1 MANINKENNPNKIN
15 NIEEIPNIKDQDL
28 ELLLDED
35 FDTNY
40 KCSLEADDII
50 SKTDYFNIKD
60 TKPSLLSKI
69 FNIITSKP
77 YSYATVTI
85 LCLLIGFVGILI
97 GGNANLNDYEVE
109 PNKPYNEYLS
119 NYEVEIINENTIINE
134 YIPCYVQNFE
144 QEIDLY
150 FFRGYTKDNK
160 IIYFIKYD
168 SNNEIPYINVK
179 LNESTIYLSDDNIQ
193 ILTIKDNYEGEY
205 EIIYIDVTVNNQ
217 TSSHSIMLY
226 KLK

>member
-50 SKTDYFNIKD
+50 SKTDYFNIKEK
-60 TKPSLLSKI
+60 KPSLLSKI

-97 GGNANLNDYEVE
+97 GGNANVYDHEVE
-109 PNKPYNEYLS
+109 PNKPYNEYLF

-134 YIPCYVQNFE
+134 YIPCNVQIFE

-168 SNNEIPYINVK
+168 SNNDIPYINVK
-179 LNESTIYLSDDNIQ
+179 LNESTIYLTDDNIQ

-205 EIIYIDVTVNNQ
+205 EIINIDVTVNNQ
-217 TSSHSIMLY
+217 ISSHSIMFY

>member
-15 NIEEIPNIKDQDL
+15 NIEEIPNIKDQDH

-60 TKPSLLSKI
+60 KKPSLLSKI

-97 GGNANLNDYEVE
+97 GGNANVNDHKVE
-109 PNKPYNEYLS
+109 SNKPYNEYLS
-119 NYEVEIINENTIINE
+119 NYEVEIINDNSVINE
-134 YIPCYVQNFE
+134 YLPNGMCLISEDVYLN
-144 QEIDLY
+144 I
-150 FFRGYTKDNK
+150 FRGYTKDNK

-179 LNESTIYLSDDNIQ
+179 LNESTIYLTNDNIQ

-205 EIIYIDVTVNNQ
+205 ETINIDVTVNNQ

>member
-60 TKPSLLSKI
+60 KKPSLLSKI

-97 GGNANLNDYEVE
+97 GGNSNVYDYYEHE
-109 PNKPYNEYLS
+109 QENYNEYLS
-119 NYEVEIINENTIINE
+119 NYEVYIINENSIENE
-134 YIPCYVQNFE
+134 YIPTSGCNALDDVN
-144 QEIDLY
+144 LY
-150 FFRGYTKDNK
+150 IFRGYTKDNK

-179 LNESTIYLSDDNIQ
+179 LKESTIYLTDDNIQ

-205 EIIYIDVTVNNQ
+205 ETINIDVTVNNQ

>member
-60 TKPSLLSKI
+60 KKPSLLSKI

-97 GGNANLNDYEVE
+97 GGNANVYDHEVE
-109 PNKPYNEYLS
+109 PNKPYNEYLT
-119 NYEVEIINENTIINE
+119 NFEVDIINDNSVINE
-134 YIPCYVQNFE
+134 YLPNGMCLISEDVYLN
-144 QEIDLY
+144 I
-150 FFRGYTKDNK
+150 FRGYTKDNK

-168 SNNEIPYINVK
+168 SNNKIPYINVK
-179 LNESTIYLSDDNIQ
+179 LNESTIYLTDDNIQ
-193 ILTIKDNYEGEY
+193 ILTIKDNYEGDFE
-205 EIIYIDVTVNNQ
+205 YIDLEVIVNNV
-217 TSSHSIMLY
+217 SSNYSIQIH

>member
-60 TKPSLLSKI
+60 KKPSLLSKI